1 MTAPPSLLIVEND
14 PATLEFLKTTLGQA
28 GYQTLTAPSG
38 KEGLIEAWR
47 NRPAMII
54 LELGLPDLGGLEIT
68 RKLRA
73 DARTAKTKIII
84 FSEQAELTVMTEA
97 RQAGVDEYIVKQAGA
112 DAELMER
119 VQALLPVD
127 GKPSEGEKPSK
138 PSGKL
143 ISFLSA
149 KGGTGTSSVCAN
161 MAHLLAELEPAARVA
176 VVDLV
181 LPIGSIRQIVGA
193 ESAQAEQSIIKVTQ
207 LPPEK
212 ITAANMEAALV
223 QVASWKFHLLP
234 GAPDPASAQA
244 LEVGRL
250 EAVFKALQQ
259 AFDYVL
265 VDFGRALSRISLP
278 FIRNSARVVLIVSA
292 DISTVALTKTT
303 VKYLETQNVLRNR
316 IYPLLNRAVGLEGMN
331 RAEIEKELA
340 LPILGMLPY
349 IGGDFSMANN
359 LHQPLAVKFP
369 KATASFALQQFT
381 QELLSRL
388 KETVP
393 QNV

>member
-14 PATLEFLKTTLGQA
+14 PATLEFLKNTLGQA
-28 GYQTLTAPSG
+28 GYQTFTAPSG

-47 NRPAMII
+47 NRPEMII
-54 LELGLPDLGGLEIT
+54 LELGLPDLGGLEVT
-68 RKLRA
+68 RKLRS
-73 DARTAKTKIII
+73 DSRTTKTKIII
-84 FSEQAELTVMTEA
+84 FSEQAELTEITAA
-97 RQAGVDEYIVKQAGA
+97 RQAGADEYIVKRAGA
-112 DAELMER
+112 DAELLER
-119 VQALLPVD
+119 VQALLPI
-127 GKPSEGEKPSK
+127 GGEPKPNEAAKPA
-138 PSGKL
+138 GKL

-161 MAHLLAELEPAARVA
+161 MAQLLAELEPSARVA

-181 LPIGSIRQIVGA
+181 LPIGSISQIVGA
-193 ESAQAEQSIIKVTQ
+193 KSAAAEQSIVKVTQ

-212 ITAANMEAALV
+212 ITSANVEAALV
-223 QVASWKFHLLP
+223 NVASWKFHLLP

-250 EAVFKALQQ
+250 EAVFKVLQQ

-278 FIRNSARVVLIVSA
+278 FIRHSARVVLIVSA

-303 VKYLETQNVLRNR
+303 LNYLETQNVLRNR

-340 LPILGMLPY
+340 LPIPGMIPY
-349 IGGDFSMANN
+349 IGGDFALANN

-381 QELLSRL
+381 QELLARL
-388 KETVP
+388 KEAVP
-393 QNV
+393 QHA

>member
-14 PATLEFLKTTLGQA
+14 PATLEFLKITLGQA

-54 LELGLPDLGGLEIT
+54 LELGLPDLGGLEVT

-84 FSEQAELTVMTEA
+84 FSEQAEIKEMTEA
-97 RQAGVDEYIVKQAGA
+97 RQAGADEYIVKRAGA
-112 DAELMER
+112 DSELLER
-119 VQALLPVD
+119 VQALLPI
-127 GKPSEGEKPSK
+127 GGEPLPAEKPS

-149 KGGTGTSSVCAN
+149 KGGTGTSSLCVNLAQ
-161 MAHLLAELEPAARVA
+161 LLAELESPARVA

-181 LPIGSIRQIVGA
+181 LPIGSLSQIVGA
-193 ESAQAEQSIIKVTQ
+193 EGEQSIVSVTQ

-212 ITAANMEAALV
+212 ITSATVEAALV
-223 QVASWKFHLLP
+223 NVTSWRFHLLP

-244 LEVGRL
+244 LNVGRL

-259 AFDYVL
+259 VFDYVL

-292 DISTVALTKTT
+292 DISTVALTKTALN
-303 VKYLETQNVLRNR
+303 YLETQGVFRNR
-316 IYPLLNRAVGLEGMN
+316 IYPLLNRAVGLEGLN
-331 RAEIEKELA
+331 RAAIEKELA
-340 LPILGMLPY
+340 LPIPGMIPY
-349 IGGDFSMANN
+349 IGGDFALANN
-359 LHQPLAVKFP
+359 LHQPIAVKFP

-388 KETVP
+388 KEAVP
-393 QNV
+393 QNA